1 MIHACKINDAL
12 SEEARCLQRTIDSL
26 RAKHVMYEEEMQD
39 YVERLS
45 SDQSEIKQLSG
56 PRTDVPNLFFPSFSL
71 SLSYTNTY
79 TAMFSSLVL
88 CMLFTFVVNYLGEL
102 DERMAEL
109 EESRRKLVNLRMQ
122 KEGSS
127 ALHVPVSMSNGS
139 SMSDKLTEKNIGL
152 RELKDSIEEA
162 KVGRKF
168 THFHFP
174 YSILLLLSVGLF
186 ISVSFNELCRHWQ
199 LLVFQNCRRQRMQI

>member
-71 SLSYTNTY
+71 SLSHIQTHTQPC
-79 TAMFSSLVL
+79 FLVWF
-88 CMLFTFVVNYLGEL
+88 CVCYL
-102 DERMAEL
+102 
-109 EESRRKLVNLRMQ
+109 
-122 KEGSS
+122 
-127 ALHVPVSMSNGS
+127 P
-139 SMSDKLTEKNIGL
+139 
-152 RELKDSIEEA
+152 
-162 KVGRKF
+162 
-168 THFHFP
+168 
-174 YSILLLLSVGLF
+174 LL
-186 ISVSFNELCRHWQ
+186 
-199 LLVFQNCRRQRMQI
+199 